1 MANFKKATFSEERY
15 RHHREFLMTWAK
27 EIDDLRQRLEAEGLP
42 NNREF
47 IEKITAD
54 EMALDVFIKAEF
66 NDYLKRVGFVPK
78 GERQRILENYNSLFF
93 SVKPLVSAASSA
105 LQKGIILEADGT
117 VNEKKLEEI
126 SREKATF
133 IYDIPV
139 MQEFYQLVCEAQTAI
154 NALKDF
160 EEKNKLSTHF
170 TLVLAAP
177 CSEIVL
183 PPRILTFE
191 GDETAFQRNFGE
203 FFPEKK

>member
-78 GERQRILENYNSLFF
+78 GERQRILENYNVLFYDL
-93 SVKPLVSAASSA
+93 KPLVSAASSA
-105 LQKGIILEADGT
+105 LQKGVVLEADGT
-117 VNEKKLEEI
+117 IDMKKLEA
-126 SREKATF
+126 SAREFATTV
-133 IYDIPV
+133 YDIPT
-139 MQEFYQLVCEAQTAI
+139 MTEFYQLVCAAQKAISDLKAYEEA
-154 NALKDF
+154 NG
-160 EEKNKLSTHF
+160 LSTNF
-170 TLVLAAP
+170 AITLTVP
-177 CSEIVL
+177 DSPIVY
-183 PPRILTFE
+183 PPRILSFK
-191 GDETAFQRNFGE
+191 GNETDFQRDFGV